1 MPAGSEVVVIV
12 STALTVMDSVTM
24 MLLLATEVAVMVAVV
39 VTERVGGALYTTV
52 VFSLSLKVPGPERV
66 QITPPLVESL
76 ATVAVMVCVS
86 PGFSDNPE
94 AGESVIVRELL
105 PEQPAKTVA
114 QTRIPNVTDKRTF
127 NFLKVAPLKVVT
139 ISLRNSKPLER
150 EQSLQINPPRCGT
163 VRVRTAR
170 ERVRFAE
177 QRRTKIA
184 NRWRQVHAI
193 KNISCGN
200 AEG

>member
-1 MPAGSEVVVIV
+1 MV
-12 STALTVMDSVTM
+12 STAFTVMDSVAVT
-24 MLLLATEVAVMVAVV
+24 LLLATDVAVMVAVV
-39 VTERVGGALYTTV
+39 VTESSVGAVYTTV

-66 QITPPLVESL
+66 QVTPPLVESF

-94 AGESVIVRELL
+94 AGDSVIVRELL

-139 ISLRNSKPLER
+139 ISPRNSKPLER
-150 EQSLQINPPRCGT
+150 EQSLQIDPPS
-163 VRVRTAR
+163 
-170 ERVRFAE
+170 
-177 QRRTKIA
+177 RRT
-184 NRWRQVHAI
+184 V
-193 KNISCGN
+193 
-200 AEG
+200 

>member
-1 MPAGSEVVVIV
+1 MV
-12 STALTVMDSVTM
+12 STAFTVIDSVAV
-24 MLLLATEVAVMVAVV
+24 MLLLATDVAVMVAVV
-39 VTERVGGALYTTV
+39 VTERVVGAVYTTV

-76 ATVAVMVCVS
+76 ATVAVMVCVC

-94 AGESVIVRELL
+94 AGDSVIVRELL

-139 ISLRNSKPLER
+139 ISPRNSKPLER
-150 EQSLQINPPRCGT
+150 EQSLQINPSSRGT
-163 VRVRTAR
+163 ERVRTPG
-170 ERVRFAE
+170 ERIRFAE
-177 QRRTKIA
+177 QGRTKIA

-193 KNISCGN
+193 KNIACGN
-200 AEG
+200 TKG